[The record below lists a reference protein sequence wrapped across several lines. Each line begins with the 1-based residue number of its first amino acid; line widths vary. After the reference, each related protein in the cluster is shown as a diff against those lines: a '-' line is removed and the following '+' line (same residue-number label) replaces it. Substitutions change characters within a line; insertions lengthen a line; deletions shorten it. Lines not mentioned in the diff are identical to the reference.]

1 MQRRVPTVYELRAT
15 CPPGARISDDYAAD
29 VAQHLTA
36 ALGYHKVTTLQM
48 LNDVSALT
56 NAGSLLSEHDEIVAS
71 YDLEV
76 TASHAMGY
84 RALGLSNGICNAA
97 LAEFNPD
104 YAVESRVHVINGM
117 GVTLGD
123 SVIGLTALTAI
134 KTRFPHLSFAIY
146 RPAQT
151 PRYVKRLYE
160 LAAPLLGSVIDLPV
174 NLDAIPYKE
183 LRIDL
188 GNHLFWPKFSS
199 LPMIDF
205 FLDAMGIWPDEVPA
219 TDKRNHWLQKLA
231 LPRPQAPEG
240 GYVLLCPS
248 ASTPVRSIPES
259 LRSEFVEAL
268 SQRYRLPVVG
278 FGVIDHMLYTDVTV
292 RAPDTADFLAWIKH
306 AAYLVTPDTAAVHI
320 AAGFDIPTTA
330 FFSTIAPD
338 LRVRDYPRCK
348 PVSLLVP
355 ELKGI
360 HASNRASDVDR
371 VERAYRALKID
382 GDFSGFA

>member
-1 MQRRVPTVYELRAT
+1 MVLDE
-15 CPPGARISDDYAAD
+15 
-29 VAQHLTA
+29 
-36 ALGYHKVTTLQM
+36 
-48 LNDVSALT
+48 VSALT
-56 NAGSLLSEHDEIVAS
+56 NAGSLLSPGGEIVAS

-76 TASHAMGY
+76 TNTPALGY
-84 RALGLSNGICNAA
+84 RALGLSNDINNAA
-97 LAEFNPD
+97 LSPFSPD
-104 YAVESRVHVINGM
+104 YASVSRVHVINGM

-134 KTRFPHLSFAIY
+134 KARFPHITFTIY
-146 RPAQT
+146 RPVHA
-151 PRYVKRLYE
+151 PGYVKRLYK

-174 NLDAIPYKE
+174 NLDTLPYTE

-188 GNHLFWPKFSS
+188 GNHLFWPKFAT

-205 FLDAMGIWPDEVPA
+205 FIDAMGIEADDVPS

-231 LPRPQAPEG
+231 LPQPEG
-240 GYVLLCPS
+240 PEGLKGDYILLCPA

-259 LRSEFVEAL
+259 VRSDLVEAL
-268 SQRYRLPVVG
+268 WQRFGLPIVG
-278 FGVIDHMLYTDVTV
+278 FGDIDHMLYTDVTS

-330 FFSTIAPD
+330 FFTTIAPD

-348 PVSLLVP
+348 AVFLPVP
-355 ELKGI
+355 ELEGI
-360 HASNRASDVDR
+360 QASNRASDVER
-371 VERAYRALKID
+371 IERAYRALKID
-382 GDFSGFA
+382 ADFYGFT